1 MEPEKIKFH
10 KAYPMFSKST
20 WKGHAAM
27 LLANLIWGCMAP
39 ISKNVMLS
47 GQVSP
52 IALSSIRIAGG
63 ALVFFIFSYFL
74 PSSIAPKEK
83 IAKNDYAKIFLA
95 GLLMIAFNQGLY
107 ITGIGF
113 TSPIDST
120 VMSTMTPIFTM
131 ILAAIFLSMPIT
143 LMKIAGIMT
152 GLAGALILV
161 FVSRQ
166 ASYTASNPMLGDFMC
181 FIAQICASVYY
192 VFFKDIINR
201 YSPWTIMK
209 WMFYSSAAIY
219 IPGTLPWLAE
229 VDFIHLDISI
239 WLSIAYI
246 IFFATFLCYLMLPYA
261 QRMLKPTAVS
271 MYTYFQPAFS
281 AMLSAV
287 LGIAAFG
294 WNKIG
299 ATLLIFIGV
308 ALVTQSRGAAPVK
321 RE

>member
-1 MEPEKIKFH
+1 MISRT
-10 KAYPMFSKST
+10 A

-47 GQVSP
+47 GQISP
-52 IALSSIRIAGG
+52 VALSSIRIAGG
-63 ALVFFIFSYFL
+63 ALVFLLFSLIL
-74 PSSIAPKEK
+74 PKSIAPKEK

-95 GLLMIAFNQGLY
+95 GILMIAFNQGLY

-113 TSPIDST
+113 TSPVDST

-131 ILAAIFLSMPIT
+131 ILAAIFLGMPIT
-143 LMKIAGIMT
+143 WMKILGIVT
-152 GLAGALILV
+152 GLAGAITLILA
-161 FVSRQ
+161 SSQ
-166 ASYTASNPMLGDFMC
+166 ATYEASNPMLGDFMC
-181 FIAQICASVYY
+181 FIAQVCASIYY
-192 VFFKDIINR
+192 VFFKDIINK
-201 YSPWTIMK
+201 YAPWTIMK
-209 WMFYSSAAIY
+209 WMFLSAAAIY
-219 IPGTLPWLAE
+219 IPGTLPWLIK
-229 VDFIHLDISI
+229 VDFLHLAPSI

-246 IFFATFLCYLMLPYA
+246 VFFATFICYLMIPYA

-287 LGIAAFG
+287 LGIATFG
-294 WNKIG
+294 WDKIG

-308 ALVTQSRGAAPVK
+308 GLVTQSRGIDPSK
-321 RE
+321 HKS